1 MDFEEIIN
9 EIMSLDPKI
18 RYVGIIFDNM
28 RLAKMR
34 PGVANLLTPEET
46 QESLN
51 DSMSRWMTRK
61 KLSNKLGEAIYALAE
76 YRKVIRITIPIKQDG
91 LILVSME
98 PDGFHEIIV
107 KEVLEIVKDRF

>member
-18 RYVGIIFDNM
+18 RYVGIVFDNM

-46 QESLN
+46 QEMMRRERGLQ
-51 DSMSRWMTRK
+51 DRYEEHQLTR
-61 KLSNKLGEAIYALAE
+61 
-76 YRKVIRITIPIKQDG
+76 
-91 LILVSME
+91 
-98 PDGFHEIIV
+98 
-107 KEVLEIVKDRF
+107 